1 MDRKFRNV
9 PRRQRPDPPALAIR
23 HHLVGHPSL
32 FGLTRGLA
40 GLLLE
45 ATPTV
50 SGVGGRKSCVA
61 DSTATVSM
69 PEAHS
74 PPRAGTRSAKFTTTT
89 IPLQSASRVLKKG

>member
-74 PPRAGTRSAKFTTTT
+74 TPTGWDALSKIHHDNHPLAIRFPSA
-89 IPLQSASRVLKKG
+89 